1 MKTKLTILLL
11 AGLLAAPG
19 FLRAQI
25 DTNGLDAKE
34 LAEFKQVAQL
44 LRNLKYEQGEIDL
57 GGGLAKLTVPKEFN
71 FLASDDAETV
81 LVKLWGNPPSKE
93 KPLGLL
99 IPAGLTPLSSNAWVV
114 TIDYSEDGFVKDDDA
129 AKINYDELLKKMQ
142 KGIAEENKARQERG
156 YPTVTLVGWAEP
168 PHYDATTH
176 KLYWAKQ
183 LKFEGEQHDTLN
195 YSIRMLGRKGVLELN
210 AIAGMNQL
218 GEINGETPKI
228 LGMVD
233 FKEGSRYTDFDP
245 KVDKVATY
253 GIAALVAGG
262 IAAKMGFFK
271 LIWVFLLAA
280 KKFVIL
286 GLIAVVVFIKKLFNR
301 GGQASGGTPST

>member
-11 AGLLAAPG
+11 AGLLAMPG

-25 DTNGLDAKE
+25 DTNELEKLKE
-34 LAEFKQVAQL
+34 VVQTVK
-44 LRNLKYEQGEIDL
+44 NLKYQQGEIDL
-57 GGGLAKLTVPKEFN
+57 RGGLAKLTVPKEFN
-71 FLASDDAETV
+71 FLGPDDAETV
-81 LVKLWGNPPSKE
+81 LVKLWGNPPSKN

-99 IPAGLTPLSSNAWVV
+99 IPAGMTPLSSNAWVV
-114 TIDYSEDGFVKDDDA
+114 TIEYTEDGYVKDGDA
-129 AKINYDELLKKMQ
+129 SKINYDDLLKQMQ
-142 KGIAEENKARQERG
+142 QGIEKNNKVRQEQG
-156 YPTVTLVGWAEP
+156 YPTIALVGWAAP

-183 LKFEGEQHDTLN
+183 LKFEGERQDTLN

-210 AIAGMNQL
+210 AVAGINQL
-218 GEINGETPKI
+218 SEIDRQVPQI

-233 FKEGSRYTDFDP
+233 FKEGSRYADFNP

-262 IAAKMGFFK
+262 IAAKLGFFK

-280 KKFVIL
+280 KKFVII
-286 GLIAVVVFIKKLFNR
+286 GIVAVIAFFKKLFKR
-301 GGQASGGTPST
+301 GDSSSGGMSGT